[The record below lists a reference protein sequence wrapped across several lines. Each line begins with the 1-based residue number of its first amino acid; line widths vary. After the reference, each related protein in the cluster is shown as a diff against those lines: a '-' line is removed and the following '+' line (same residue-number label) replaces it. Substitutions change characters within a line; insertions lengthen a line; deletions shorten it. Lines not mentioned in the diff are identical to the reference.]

1 MGCQHGQLDQYES
14 KLISFKPLVL
24 THLINVYIMEN
35 SKEVSIMEVAKEI
48 GFDFISYGVK
58 DYNKLV

>member
-1 MGCQHGQLDQYES
+1 MCQHGQLDQYEFE
-14 KLISFKPLVL
+14 LRSFKPLVL
-24 THLINVYIMEN
+24 TRLINVYIMEN

-48 GFDFISYGVK
+48 SFDFISYGVK

>member
-1 MGCQHGQLDQYES
+1 MLNLIDKYES
-14 KLISFKPLVL
+14 ELISFKPLVL

-35 SKEVSIMEVAKEI
+35 SKEVSIMEVVKEI

-58 DYNKLV
+58 HCNKLV